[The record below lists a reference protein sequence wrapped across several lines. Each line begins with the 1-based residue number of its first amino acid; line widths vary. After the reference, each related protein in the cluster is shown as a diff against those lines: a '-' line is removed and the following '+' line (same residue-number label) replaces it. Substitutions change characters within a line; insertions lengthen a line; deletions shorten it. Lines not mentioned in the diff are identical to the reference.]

1 MTTAARLSKRQ
12 ENHLYSAY
20 DAIVHSD
27 SQLPV
32 FIQHH
37 RKLQTPATSASTGA
51 GKKPVVEP
59 AVVPHIPLASKE
71 EEKAKEKEKEE
82 EEQEDNSTVS
92 TESTCNVS
100 SDSNGHGDTA
110 AGAEAETVIN
120 VDTEAAGA
128 QLVETSGSNDSKAAA
143 EAIGVMDDHQPKQ
156 TESSMDQEAKE
167 GVVEPVA
174 ALPKTAA
181 ALHGFDPMTV
191 VSEEEIEIKIQP
203 VQHIDKML
211 DHPASN
217 GGGTK
222 RSIEHDYDDVEDIDN
237 DSSSPSSL
245 HYHRRVRDNP
255 ESQDFVARYI
265 YRSPST
271 SVDDDGDVIPCSEN
285 HSRPPT
291 FSTSTSSSSSSFSA
305 YSRPFYGLTDGLLAS
320 YIMAAMAVLFFILLV
335 SYKIHARRKTTT
347 PLAYLHHLTGE
358 VFRPFDESLAYLAT
372 SPGATSGLSGRETL
386 PMHMNERSSSSSSI
400 KSAAGSAAT
409 ELRRTSAS
417 QHYLQQ
423 QLQMAAAQDPQMRQF
438 QL

>member
-1 MTTAARLSKRQ
+1 MTTATRLSKRQ

-37 RKLQTPATSASTGA
+37 RKLQTPATPASTGT
-51 GKKPVVEP
+51 GKKLVVEP
-59 AVVPHIPLASKE
+59 AVVPHVPLATKE
-71 EEKAKEKEKEE
+71 EEMEKEKEKEKEE
-82 EEQEDNSTVS
+82 KQDDSTVS
-92 TESTCNVS
+92 TESTCHVS

-110 AGAEAETVIN
+110 AGAEAETVTN

-128 QLVETSGSNDSKAAA
+128 HLAETSGPNDSKAEA
-143 EAIGVMDDHQPKQ
+143 EAIDMMDDHPPKQ
-156 TESSMDQEAKE
+156 IESSIDQEANE

-203 VQHIDKML
+203 VQQIEKML
-211 DHPASN
+211 DHHPASN

-222 RSIEHDYDDVEDIDN
+222 RSIEPDYDDMEDIDN
-237 DSSSPSSL
+237 DSPSPSSL

-291 FSTSTSSSSSSFSA
+291 FSTSSSSSSSFSA
-305 YSRPFYGLTDGLLAS
+305 YSRPLYGLTDGLLAS
-320 YIMAAMAVLFFILLV
+320 YIMASVAVLFFILLV

-372 SPGATSGLSGRETL
+372 SPGATSGLSGRATL

-423 QLQMAAAQDPQMRQF
+423 QLQMAAAQDPLMRQF